1 MYPPHQ
7 HRFVHSPRKQ
17 AVQNRLRCGIFAR
30 MKLSLY
36 VPVLLAVLA
45 GACQA
50 QNTPAQDDPGARAAS
65 TETATPGR
73 LLEEVFTSEASTYAV
88 KAKDAFAKLT
98 DAQRVAQL
106 IVSTG
111 GRLGK
116 SQDELRK
123 LTTEGVIGGVI
134 YLANDLEDHRRQVAE
149 IKEAESDKAPVPFWY
164 SIDAE
169 PSLIGRRIVGG
180 PAVTAAADLRDAEQT
195 RATAR
200 VIDSLIKD
208 LGYHWNFAPV
218 VDLGTENAAIKN
230 RSFGRDAATVA
241 ERAIAYIEQ
250 TQADGIMACVKHF
263 PGHGLVVGDTH
274 KGSVVID
281 GEFEEYEV
289 YERVLAKAD
298 PLSLMVGHINVRNNE
313 YDTQG
318 LPASLSRR
326 ITHDLVRDKLGYD
339 GIVVT
344 DALNMMAAA
353 TKYGDAGAL
362 MASQAGA
369 DVILMPADERLT
381 HRQILS
387 AMAKDEAYRAQ
398 VYRSVDRVL
407 RAKAWLGLL

>member
-1 MYPPHQ
+1 MTKILALALGLALVPGCRGQSQPTVAPAADPTHT
-7 HRFVHSPRKQ
+7 PR
-17 AVQNRLRCGIFAR
+17 ATAPS
-30 MKLSLY
+30 M
-36 VPVLLAVLA
+36 VP
-45 GACQA
+45 
-50 QNTPAQDDPGARAAS
+50 
-65 TETATPGR
+65 R
-73 LLEEVFTSEASTYAV
+73 LLDRVYVSDTSVYAR
-88 KAKDAFAKLT
+88 KADSAFASLT

-116 SQDELRK
+116 PQAELRK
-123 LTTEGVIGGVI
+123 LTDEGVIGGVI
-134 YLANDLEDHRRQVAE
+134 YLANTLEDHRAQVAE
-149 IKEAESDKAPVPFWY
+149 VRAAERSAGVPVPYWY

-169 PSLIGRRIVGG
+169 PSLLGRRILGA
-180 PAVTAAADLRDAEQT
+180 PAVTAAADLRDGAQT
-195 RATAR
+195 RATAQT
-200 VIDSLIKD
+200 IDSLIKD

-241 ERAIAYIEQ
+241 SRAVAYVEQ
-250 TQADGIMACVKHF
+250 TQADGVMACVKHF

-281 GEFEEYEV
+281 GPFEEYEV
-289 YERVLAKAD
+289 YERVLAEAD

-313 YDTQG
+313 YDTEG

-326 ITHDLVRDKLGYD
+326 ITHDLIRDELGYV

-353 TKYGDAGAL
+353 TKYGPGAPL
-362 MASQAGA
+362 MASRAGA

-381 HRQILS
+381 HRQILA
-387 AMAKDEAYRAQ
+387 AMAEDEAYRAQ